1 MRKHI
6 LFLLALAGVLL
17 ACKPESEHYTIPRLD
32 DVMHLRASASSL
44 RLSQAQS
51 ADTAI
56 TFSWDIPALTDGI
69 TGYEYYFKMDIADN
83 EYATSITP
91 MLVDGGNSVSFT
103 HAALNDLLEGWGI
116 TAGTVC
122 PLEAEIIAHPKGLST
137 YVKPMLSTV
146 TFEVIGYASV
156 LYLAGSATKAG
167 TTYTEALE
175 MSKVAGRNA
184 YRYAGTL
191 SKGELLFLTERSDS
205 AAVYGQG
212 TTEGS
217 LCYNTTLA
225 ATTPIAVAHAGF
237 YIVEAD
243 IDGLT
248 VTQTEPLYLF
258 GSAAGGWDL
267 GSAIAMEQVSEH
279 TLSWSGLLSEG
290 ELKFL
295 CEPTVS
301 SRRFDGAFWLA
312 PEDGTATEGTTSM
325 LFAPNGTP
333 DTKWSVPSTGLYSIR
348 VDLTIPEVTF
358 SRDED
363 FDKLPY
369 KQIWLCGDA
378 TPGGWDT
385 PFSEQFSYDT
395 EARNGSFV
403 WTGYLAAGEIKFPL
417 NPSSYEGAF
426 FIAPEAGTPISAEP
440 TSVVYTANN
449 QPDQKWQV
457 TAAGK
462 YKITINV
469 LDLTVQFVQ
478 Q

>member
-6 LFLLALAGVLL
+6 LFLLALAGILF
-17 ACKPESEHYTIPRLD
+17 ACKPESEHYTIPRLED
-32 DVMHLRASASSL
+32 TMHLRASASSI
-44 RLSQAQS
+44 RLSHALS

-83 EYATSITP
+83 EFATSITP
-91 MLVDGGNSVSFT
+91 MLVDGGNTVSFT
-103 HAALNDLLEGWGI
+103 HGALNDQLERWGI
-116 TAGTVC
+116 TAGTSC
-122 PLEAEIIAHPKGLST
+122 ALEAEIIAHPKGLST

-146 TFEVIGYASV
+146 TFEAVGYASV
-156 LYLAGSATKAG
+156 LYLAGSATTAG

-175 MSKVAGRNA
+175 MSKIAGRNA
-184 YRYAGTL
+184 YRYVGTL
-191 SKGELLFLTERSDS
+191 AEGDLLFLTERSDS
-205 AAVYGQG
+205 AEVYGQG
-212 TTEGS
+212 DTEGS
-217 LCYNTTLA
+217 LCYTTLA
-225 ATTPIAVAHAGF
+225 AATPVPVSHAGF

-243 IDGLT
+243 IDALT
-248 VTQTEPLYLF
+248 VTATEPLYLF
-258 GSAAGGWDL
+258 GSAANGWDL
-267 GSAIAMEQVSEH
+267 GSAIAMEQLSEH

-295 CEPTVS
+295 CEPTVN

-312 PEDGTATEGTTSM
+312 PADGTAAEGTTAM
-325 LFAPNGTP
+325 VFAPNGTP
-333 DTKWSVPSTGLYSIR
+333 DSKWSVPSTGLYTIR
-348 VDLTIPEVTF
+348 VDLSIPEVTF

-378 TPGGWDT
+378 TPGGWNT
-385 PFSEQFSYDT
+385 PFSEQFTYDT

-403 WTGYLAAGEIKFPL
+403 WTGNLAAGEIKFPL

-440 TSVVYTANN
+440 TPVVYTAND

-457 TAAGK
+457 SASGK

-469 LDLTVQFVQ
+469 LDLTVQFQ
-478 Q
+478 QQ

>member
-6 LFLLALAGVLL
+6 LFLLALAGVLF
-17 ACKPESEHYTIPRLD
+17 ACEPESEHYTISRLED
-32 DVMHLRASASSL
+32 AMHLRTSVSSIH
-44 RLSQAQS
+44 LSHAQS

-56 TFSWDIPALTDGI
+56 TFYWDIPALTDGI

-83 EYATSITP
+83 EFATSITP
-91 MLVDGGNSVSFT
+91 MLVDGGSSVSFT
-103 HAALNDLLEGWGI
+103 HGALNDLLERWGI
-116 TAGTVC
+116 TAGTTC
-122 PLEAEIIAHPKGLST
+122 ALEAEVIAHPKGLST

-156 LYLAGSATKAG
+156 LYMAGSATTVG
-167 TTYTEALE
+167 TNYSEALE
-175 MSKVAGRNA
+175 MSKVAGSNA
-184 YRYAGTL
+184 YRYVGTL
-191 SKGELLFLTERSDS
+191 TQGNLLFLTERSDS
-205 AAVYGQG
+205 ANVYGQG
-212 TTEGS
+212 TTAGS
-217 LCYNTTLA
+217 LNYTTLSA
-225 ATTPIAVAHAGF
+225 ATPISIAHDGF
-237 YIVEAD
+237 YVIEAD

-248 VTQTEPLYLF
+248 VTETEPLYLF
-258 GSAAGGWDL
+258 GSAANGWDL

-279 TLSWSGLLSEG
+279 TLSWSGILVAG

-312 PEDGTATEGTTSM
+312 PADSTRAEGTTSM
-325 LFAPNGTP
+325 TFAPNGTP
-333 DTKWSVPSTGLYSIR
+333 DTKWVVPSTGLYTIL
-348 VDLTIPEVTF
+348 VDLTIPKVTF
-358 SRDED
+358 SSDKE

-378 TPGGWDT
+378 TPGGWNT
-385 PFSEQFSYDT
+385 PFQEQFTYDT

-403 WTGYLAAGEIKFPL
+403 WTGNLAAGEIKFPL
-417 NPSSYEGAF
+417 NPDSYEGAF

-440 TSVVYTANN
+440 TSILYTAND

-457 TAAGK
+457 TASGK